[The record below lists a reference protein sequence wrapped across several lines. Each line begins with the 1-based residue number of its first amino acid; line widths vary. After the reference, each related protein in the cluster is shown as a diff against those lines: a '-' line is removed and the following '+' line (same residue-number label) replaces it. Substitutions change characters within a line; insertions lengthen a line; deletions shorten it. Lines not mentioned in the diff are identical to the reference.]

1 MSETLYL
8 PHLEWQALLVLYRQK
23 DKESSLLRS
32 VGFKTTAAALTRHE
46 PPLAEWVGKPSN
58 NELHITEAGI
68 EFYQAADHLR

>member
-23 DKESSLLRS
+23 DKESSQLRS

-68 EFYQAADHLR
+68 EFYKAAEHGR